1 MRTMPNGSYF
11 ERMEK
16 DMNKLEQILSMSD
29 AEKTEKGLEFT
40 PKEIAQQPSTWPD
53 TWEVL
58 KKNQKDLTQFL
69 GDILEDPHCRIVLSG
84 AGTSEFIGNGC
95 EAYLRRTLNVDV
107 DSRATTDIVSNS
119 EDIFIPGR
127 RYLVISFARSGN
139 SPESIGTWKI
149 VNEMKDAKQIVITC
163 NADGE
168 LSKIAGKDK
177 ASKVLILPEE
187 TNDQSLVMTSSYSN
201 MMIAA
206 IGLARL
212 GDLDAY
218 AEDLALAAS
227 AGSRILEQVDA
238 IADFAGRSWK
248 RAVFLGSGQFRGVA
262 REGHLKMLESTDG
275 TVMTRFDT
283 FLALRHGPQVSVDRD
298 SFIVAMLSDDPYTR
312 RYEMD
317 LLKELKQQGKY
328 GALLAITRVADKAL
342 DGLADVIVDLQNPAD
357 PVIPM
362 ELRAATDAIVCQL
375 TGMFC
380 SMALGLKP
388 DAPSLD
394 GTINRVV
401 KGVKVYNH
409 KLYRETQQFVVIAE

>member
-1 MRTMPNGSYF
+1 
-11 ERMEK
+11 
-16 DMNKLEQILSMSD
+16 MNKLEKILNMSER
-29 AEKTEKGLEFT
+29 EKQEKGLEFT
-40 PKEIAQQPSTWPD
+40 PKEIFQQPSSWPK

-58 KKNQKDLTQFL
+58 KENQKELKAFLDDIL
-69 GDILEDPHCRIVLSG
+69 GDPGCRIVLSG

-139 SPESIGTWKI
+139 SPESIGTWNI
-149 VNEMKDAKQIVITC
+149 VNEIENAKQIVITC
-163 NADGE
+163 NAEGE
-168 LSKIAGKDK
+168 LSKIASKDD
-177 ASKVLILPEE
+177 ASRVLILPEE

-212 GDLDAY
+212 DNLEAY
-218 AEDLALAAS
+218 AEDLAIASS
-227 AGSRILEQVDA
+227 AGRQILSQVDA
-238 IADFAGRSWK
+238 IADFAGRAWK

-283 FLALRHGPQVSVDRD
+283 FLALRHGPQVSVDSD
-298 SFIVAMLSDDPYTR
+298 SFVIAMLSDDPYTR
-312 RYEMD
+312 QYEMD
-317 LLKELKQQGKY
+317 LLKELKNQGKY
-328 GALLAITRVADKAL
+328 GALLAITRLKDESL
-342 DGLADVIVDLQNPAD
+342 QGLANVIINLQGPED
-357 PVIPM
+357 SVIPM

-401 KGVKVYNH
+401 KGVKVYDH
-409 KLYRETQQFVVIAE
+409 KKYRETGRFVVIAE

>member
-1 MRTMPNGSYF
+1 
-11 ERMEK
+11 
-16 DMNKLEQILSMSD
+16 MNRLEQIRNMSD
-29 AEKTEKGLEFT
+29 KEKAEKGLEFT
-40 PKEIAQQPSTWPD
+40 PKEIAQQPSSWLK

-58 KKNQKDLTQFL
+58 KSNQASLKDFL
-69 GDILEDPHCRIVLSG
+69 GEILDDPACRIVLSG

-95 EAYLRRTLNVDV
+95 EAYLRTALNADV

-149 VNEMKDAKQIVITC
+149 VNEIKDAKQIIITC

-168 LSKIAGKDK
+168 LSKIAGKDDS
-177 ASKVLILPEE
+177 SKVLILPEE
-187 TNDQSLVMTSSYSN
+187 TNDESLVMTSSYSN
-201 MMIAA
+201 MMITA

-212 GDLDAY
+212 DDLDTY
-218 AEDLALAAS
+218 AKDLALAAS

-238 IADFAGRSWK
+238 IADFAGRPWK

-283 FLALRHGPQVSVDRD
+283 FLALRHGPQVSIDRD
-298 SFIVAMLSDDPYTR
+298 SFVIAMLSDDPFTR

-317 LLKELKQQGKY
+317 LLRELKQQGKY

-342 DGLADVIVDLQNPAD
+342 DGLVDVIIDLQSPTD

-401 KGVKVYNH
+401 KGVKVYDH
-409 KLYRETQQFVVIAE
+409 KLYRETKQFVVIAE

>member
-1 MRTMPNGSYF
+1 
-11 ERMEK
+11 
-16 DMNKLEQILSMSD
+16 MNKLNQILNMSD
-29 AEKTEKGLEFT
+29 AEKAEKGLEFT
-40 PKEIAQQPSTWPD
+40 PREIAQQPSSWPK
-53 TWEVL
+53 TIEVL
-58 KKNQKDLTQFL
+58 KREKKQLQSFL
-69 GDILEDPHCRIVLSG
+69 GEILDDPRCRIVLSG

-95 EAYLRRTLNVDV
+95 EAYLRRSLNVDV

-119 EDIFIPGR
+119 EDIFISDR

-139 SPESIGTWKI
+139 SPESIGTWNI
-149 VNEMKDAKQIVITC
+149 ANELEGAKQIVITC

-177 ASKVLILPEE
+177 ASVVLILPEE

-212 GDLDAY
+212 DDLDAF
-218 AEDLALAAS
+218 AEDMTLASS
-227 AGSRILEQVDA
+227 AGNRILSQVDS
-238 IADFAGRSWK
+238 IADFAGRPWK

-275 TVMTRFDT
+275 TVMTRFDS

-298 SFIVAMLSDDPYTR
+298 SFIVAMLSDDPFTR
-312 RYEMD
+312 QYELD
-317 LLKELKQQGKY
+317 LLKELKTQGKY
-328 GALLAITRVADKAL
+328 GALLAITRVSDESL
-342 DGLADVIVDLQNPAD
+342 NGLADVIIDLQDSDD

-401 KGVKVYNH
+401 KGVKVYDH
-409 KLYRETQQFVVIAE
+409 KQYRETQRFVVIAE